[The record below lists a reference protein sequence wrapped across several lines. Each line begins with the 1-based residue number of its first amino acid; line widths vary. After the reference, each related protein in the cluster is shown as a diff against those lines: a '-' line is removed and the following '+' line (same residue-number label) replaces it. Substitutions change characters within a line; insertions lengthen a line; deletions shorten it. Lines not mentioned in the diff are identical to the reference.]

1 VITVAA
7 YFVILF
13 GVLILATCLWALFRP
28 QWLFEFAR
36 PMLERGWL
44 MFLAVGIR
52 VALGGVLLWGVTPLF
67 V

>member
-1 VITVAA
+1 MITVAA